1 MPTPPA
7 WDPVVTCFASSPTL
21 KPPARRK
28 CSRSISAPAELG
40 QRRDARSRVIVP
52 ASVGP
57 PGRSPPKPAFDL
69 NRQNP
74 GNGPESHQVVGLH
87 RTRQYADQ
95 RERRAVAEAKRAT
108 GSGDLIDAT
117 SCVVRDRDRDIN
129 SAHCVALVLGSG
141 P

>member
-7 WDPVVTCFASSPTL
+7 WDPVVTCFASSQTL
-21 KPPARRK
+21 KPLALRK
-28 CSRSISAPAELG
+28 CSCSISAPAELG
-40 QRRDARSRVIVP
+40 RRRDPRSGL
-52 ASVGP
+52 VGP

-74 GNGPESHQVVGLH
+74 GNSPESHQVVGLH
-87 RTRQYADQ
+87 RTRQYADP
-95 RERRAVAEAKRAT
+95 RERRAVVKAKRAT
-108 GSGDLIDAT
+108 SSGDLIDAT

-129 SAHCVALVLGSG
+129 SAHCVALALGFG